1 MAKKDILI
9 DHDYK
14 GNKIESAKIINPKI
28 DVGSDAAGDLYY
40 RDASGNFIRL
50 GIGNEN
56 DILTTKS
63 GVPSWETAS
72 GGTSINYDDMSKY
85 RSNKD
90 SGIFKTIIWK
100 DDNDKMRKK
109 SELSGGTAP
118 NFTTRTIT
126 YYDDTETLTD
136 TLVYTLDYDGSDDF
150 TEEVLN

>member
-1 MAKKDILI
+1 MASKKVLVDL
-9 DHDYK
+9 DLS
-14 GNKIESAKIINPKI
+14 GNKVTGLPTPSAN
-28 DVGSDAAGDLYY
+28 SDAATKKYVDDNSGD
-40 RDASGNFIRL
+40 G
-50 GIGNEN
+50 
-56 DILTTKS
+56 
-63 GVPSWETAS
+63 

-150 TEEVLN
+150 IEEVLN